1 MNLLKNV
8 KVRIK
13 LITAFIIVAV
23 LIGIVGRVGI
33 TSLKN
38 VGENAKK
45 IYDQNLQMVY
55 MLTDMKQ
62 KLTETK
68 ADLLELK
75 YEQYD
80 KDSERKIQLEKIIQ
94 ENNEENN
101 EYIGQIE
108 SVPMNNEE
116 KEIYNVFFNNLKQF
130 IIISGNTIKLM
141 DAENYMGASEQ
152 YKDLPKVTDS
162 MLDNLEKLIQSNL
175 NESKV
180 ANDNIIST
188 YTNSSRIMI
197 ILSIIGFILAIV
209 IGLVLSNDIN
219 KSLQKIKL
227 FGEKLANYDLSN
239 DFKSIRKDEFGQTG
253 ASLFR
258 AQDNIKELIKTII
271 ENSKSMNTSSEELSA
286 TVEELS
292 SKALGVDEIVNNIA
306 NHMQETSAGAEEI
319 SAFIQEVNS
328 SMSIL
333 SEKAMDG
340 SSNASDAKKRALEVK
355 NNSKKALNEAK
366 EVSNEK
372 QQKIIKVIEDGKVV
386 ENIKVMTDTIAD
398 IAEQINLL
406 ALNAA
411 IEAARAGETGK
422 GFAVVAEE
430 VRTLA
435 EQSADAVQKIQN
447 TIIKVQEAF
456 KNSIDAGNDILEF
469 INKDVNAQFEAYERT
484 GNKYYDDSEFVS
496 NISEE
501 IATMSEEVSATVGQ
515 VSEAI
520 QNMAGATQKSSE
532 HAEVIK
538 ESMDETTQALEQVA
552 ITVQGQAELAQK
564 LNKIVEKF
572 KI

>member
-1 MNLLKNV
+1 MLKNV